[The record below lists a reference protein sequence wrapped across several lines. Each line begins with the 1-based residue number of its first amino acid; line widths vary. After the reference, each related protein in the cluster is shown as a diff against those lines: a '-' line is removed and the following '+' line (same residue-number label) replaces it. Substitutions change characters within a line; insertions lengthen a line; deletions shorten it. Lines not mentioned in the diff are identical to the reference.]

1 VADDL
6 IFIYEFRFPDGKKKV
21 IDVKLDGSNLVLLNR
36 PEGPY
41 PEWTRLGFNKC
52 PHCALDESIHEH
64 CPAAISI
71 ITPVDFF
78 RNSTSYDKVDVFI
91 ETRDR
96 NYSKHSTLQ
105 SGLSSM
111 VGICLASSGCPSL
124 AKLKPMV
131 RFHLPF
137 ATEDETMYRVLSMY
151 LMAQFLKAKNGGNPD
166 WSLQNL
172 IGIYND
178 ISVTNKCLAIRLA
191 SLKAKDASANAIVN
205 LDCFAM
211 FVTSSIQMNMMED
224 LEQLFKEYLS

>member
-6 IFIYEFRFPDGKKKV
+6 IFVYEFRFTDGRKKV
-21 IDVKLDGSNLVLLNR
+21 IDLKLDSANLELLNR

-41 PEWTRLGFNKC
+41 PEWTRLDFNKC
-52 PHCALDESIHEH
+52 PHCALEEGVHKH

-78 RNSTSYDKVDVFI
+78 RNCMSHEKVEVFI
-91 ETRDR
+91 ETRNR
-96 NYSKHSTLQ
+96 NYSKHSSLQ
-105 SGLSSM
+105 FGLSSM
-111 VGICLASSGCPSL
+111 VGICLVPSGCPSL
-124 AKLKPMV
+124 GKLKPMV

-151 LMAQFLKAKNGGNPD
+151 LMAQFFIAKNGGKPD

-172 IGIYND
+172 IEIYND
-178 ISVTNKCLAIRLA
+178 ISVTNKHLANRLA

-211 FVTSSIQMNMMED
+211 FVTSSIQMNMMEE
-224 LEQLFKEYLS
+224 LEQMFKGYLK